1 MSRTE
6 FTTAM
11 PVAKVTRLP
20 PVTRVKP
27 IDAVSAITGRTL
39 S

>member
-6 FTTAM
+6 FTTAR

-20 PVTRVKP
+20 PVTKLKP
-27 IDAVSAITGRTL
+27 IEAVSAITGRTL